1 MKKGIWYAY
10 KAFTPLAN
18 SSLAL
23 SFYRVRS
30 VLKYSW
36 CGLSKC
42 FLAAFLSLG
51 GYVVFYITVQWLPVV
66 SWLSLTSDH
75 QRKML
80 MILIFGSLTF
90 RVCFHSFLGSDL
102 LF

>member
-1 MKKGIWYAY
+1 MP
-10 KAFTPLAN
+10 TRHLPLAN
-18 SSLAL
+18 SSRAL
-23 SFYRVRS
+23 SFCRVRS
-30 VLKYSW
+30 VLKDSW
-36 CGLSKC
+36 CRLSKC

-66 SWLSLTSDH
+66 SWLSLLYHKWTSDH

>member
-1 MKKGIWYAY
+1 MP
-10 KAFTPLAN
+10 TRHLPLAN

-23 SFYRVRS
+23 SFCRVRS
-30 VLKYSW
+30 VLKDSQ

-42 FLAAFLSLG
+42 FLAAFLSMG

-66 SWLSLTSDH
+66 SWLSLLYKKWTSDR

-80 MILIFGSLTF
+80 MILIFGSLSF

>member
-10 KAFTPLAN
+10 KAFTPLAY

-23 SFYRVRS
+23 SFCRVRS
-30 VLKYSW
+30 VLKDSW

-51 GYVVFYITVQWLPVV
+51 GYVVSYITVEWLPVV
-66 SWLSLTSDH
+66 SWLSLLYQKWTPD
-75 QRKML
+75 RNTVKVAL
-80 MILIFGSLTF
+80 MSIT
-90 RVCFHSFLGSDL
+90 L
-102 LF
+102 LYIA

>member
-1 MKKGIWYAY
+1 M
-10 KAFTPLAN
+10 
-18 SSLAL
+18 
-23 SFYRVRS
+23 
-30 VLKYSW
+30 
-36 CGLSKC
+36 
-42 FLAAFLSLG
+42 
-51 GYVVFYITVQWLPVV
+51 VFYITVQWLPVV
-66 SWLSLTSDH
+66 SWLSLLYQKWTSDR